1 RRLPSTSARRLKAGR
16 GGGNTEIDGEEGR
29 YPHASGA
36 ARARRGFPAERSPP
50 GFIGSAAQDTGGRT
64 RTGTRPA
71 VLPAEH
77 GRGRE
82 GRQGVAAPLPTGLR
96 GGTAPRPGAGRR
108 PRPPGPVRPGR
119 PRLAARCR
127 RLRGGDGRATAGGGP
142 APEPFGRLT
151 APTS

>member
-1 RRLPSTSARRLKAGR
+1 RRLPSISARRLKAGR

-82 GRQGVAAPLPTGLR
+82 GRQGVAAPPADR
-96 GGTAPRPGAGRR
+96 SPRWHSVAAGRR
-108 PRPPGPVRPGR
+108 PPTPPSGTGPSRPPP
-119 PRLAARCR
+119 PR
-127 RLRGGDGRATAGGGP
+127 RAVPP
-142 APEPFGRLT
+142 A
-151 APTS
+151 